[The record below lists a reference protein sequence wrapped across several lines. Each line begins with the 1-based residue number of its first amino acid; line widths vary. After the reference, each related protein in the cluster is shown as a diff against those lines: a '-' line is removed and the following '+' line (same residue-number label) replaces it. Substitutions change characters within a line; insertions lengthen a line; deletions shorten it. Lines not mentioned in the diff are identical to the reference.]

1 MKKSLLTT
9 STSRAPGAPV
19 TSRRSRFQ
27 PCELGSIGGDSRGAV
42 QSQASSGRRVL
53 VTVRADAT
61 GTIEVRT
68 KLPMSLSGE
77 ATLWAYGRES
87 KRGFRQTLTLSELPA
102 TGSVALSR
110 NVALVAMLLGSG
122 FALVGVRRRLNR

>member
-1 MKKSLLTT
+1 MTIRIS
-9 STSRAPGAPV
+9 G
-19 TSRRSRFQ
+19 FQ
-27 PCELGSIGGDSRGAV
+27 PFELVSIGIESTGAV

-87 KRGFRQTLTLSELPA
+87 KRGFRQTLNVSELPD
-102 TGSVALSR
+102 TGSVDLSR